1 MTARLHVDWTACRG
15 RGVCVELLPE
25 VLDRDPWG
33 YPLTR
38 DGSREPVVAPVLTEH
53 AERAVDLRHVNRSAR
68 PAGMASRRAGRAQ
81 NRPANRSLAT
91 SESVSRP
98 SW

>member
-1 MTARLHVDWTACRG
+1 MTARLHIDWTACRG

-53 AERAVDLRHVNRSAR
+53 AERAVDLCPV
-68 PAGMASRRAGRAQ
+68 MALKVIR
-81 NRPANRSLAT
+81 T
-91 SESVSRP
+91 SSQG
-98 SW
+98 